1 MFNPNQMM
9 GMMGKMMGGQGGNPM
24 AMMSQMFGNNPQMM
38 EMAQQIMSG
47 KVSQEQFQNMLNQQ
61 MGGKAPNLQ
70 GILEAINRIQQNGEV
85 IVTDDKNLY
94 SKFASMNPAIANV
107 LRYSPKVKGVD
118 IMTKQEFEQNHMN

>member
-24 AMMSQMFGNNPQMM
+24 AMMSQMFGNNPQLM

-47 KVSQEQFQNMLNQQ
+47 KVSQEQMQNMLNKQ

-94 SKFASMNPAIANV
+94 SKFANMNPAIANV

-118 IMTKQEFEQNHMN
+118 IMTNKNLNKII

>member
-24 AMMSQMFGNNPQMM
+24 AMMSQMFGNNPQLM

-61 MGGKAPNLQ
+61 MGAGAPNLQ
-70 GILEAINRIQQNGEV
+70 VIVDTFKRLQENGEV
-85 IVTDDKNLY
+85 IVTDDRALY
-94 SKFASMNPAIANV
+94 SKFASMGVDI
-107 LRYSPKVKGVD
+107 LRYSPNVRGNA
-118 IMTKQEFEQNHMN
+118 IMTKAEFEQKYM